1 MEEEKYPK
9 CFICK
14 KARAVPM
21 HVKAA
26 HGMSW
31 DEYQKNKKD
40 PEFKK
45 LLKKARTERAEKEVE
60 EHQAKK
66 VLTNRWFRPGLLT
79 SIMRDFSDHHKGNE
93 EAFVVPSD
101 EEIDLSEF
109 EGKTE
114 AIVEKVEI
122 AEALERS
129 GKGWV
134 CVTARGG
141 RSVEEVQ
148 DDGTVRSVF
157 QKKQY
162 VLKRNA

>member
-14 KARAVPM
+14 KVRAVPM

-31 DEYQKNKKD
+31 SEYEKNKKD
-40 PEFKK
+40 PEFLKA
-45 LLKKARTERAEKEVE
+45 LKKAKTERDEKEIKE
-60 EHQAKK
+60 FQDKK
-66 VLTNRWFRPGLLT
+66 ILLKQWFRPGLLT
-79 SIMRDFSDHHKGNE
+79 SLMKTFTDHHRGNE
-93 EAFVVPSD
+93 EAFVA
-101 EEIDLSEF
+101 ETIDLSEF
-109 EGKTE
+109 KDKTD
-114 AIVEKVEI
+114 AIVTEVEV

-141 RSVEEVQ
+141 RSVEVVQ
-148 DDGTVRSVF
+148 DDGTVRNVF

>member
-1 MEEEKYPK
+1 
-9 CFICK
+9 
-14 KARAVPM
+14 
-21 HVKAA
+21 
-26 HGMSW
+26 
-31 DEYQKNKKD
+31 
-40 PEFKK
+40 
-45 LLKKARTERAEKEVE
+45 
-60 EHQAKK
+60 
-66 VLTNRWFRPGLLT
+66 
-79 SIMRDFSDHHKGNE
+79 MRDFSDHHKGNE